1 MKTTTDTNTNA
12 ENTSPHHDCV
22 QETRICLIEKDVD
35 NLQDSDTE
43 NKELLKELKETM
55 NDTKL
60 VIQSLQ
66 DYIENKEK
74 QDGNIQN
81 TITNGVIVGIVVGV
95 TVYIVNGLIHI
106 L

>member
-1 MKTTTDTNTNA
+1 MKTTKDTNPNA

-22 QETRICLIEKDVD
+22 QETRICLIEKDVT
-35 NLQDSDTE
+35 NLHDSDTE
-43 NKELLKELKETM
+43 NKGLLKELNKTM
-55 NDTKL
+55 TDTKL

-66 DYIENKEK
+66 DYIANKEK
-74 QDGNIQN
+74 EQ
-81 TITNGVIVGIVVGV
+81 TNWKNNLSNGIIVGVVVGV